1 MAHGHPAAHKG
12 HPLSCTPI
20 TPAPHPATQVRVL
33 DYFNVLA
40 PRWDLHD
47 EGEVSHYCFS
57 PPLWSP
63 FWRLLTAAITRKPD
77 FASSRAMI

>member
-1 MAHGHPAAHKG
+1 MSIPPHTKG
-12 HPLSCTPI
+12 IPLSCTPS

-40 PRWDLHD
+40 PCWDMHNKGD
-47 EGEVSHYCFS
+47 INHYCFS

-63 FWRLLTAAITRKPD
+63 FWELLTAAITRKPAS
-77 FASSRAMI
+77 ASSRAMI